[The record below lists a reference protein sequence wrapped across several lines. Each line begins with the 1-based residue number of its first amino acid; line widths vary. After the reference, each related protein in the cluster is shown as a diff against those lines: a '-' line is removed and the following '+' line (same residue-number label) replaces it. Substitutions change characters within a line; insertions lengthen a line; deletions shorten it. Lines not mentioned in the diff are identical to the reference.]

1 MKKNLNEF
9 FYPRNF
15 FSLIQVLAFI
25 KGEKNNKKKKTLF
38 ININKNFKNIFDKDT
53 VLFFKE
59 FLLLYFN
66 EIKLIDYH
74 RNINSISSS
83 FFGSRFQRSK
93 IIKDYKKKIKINQS
107 LEVSTIYGS
116 GDDFEIVLYNIL
128 NCNPSFSFLEHGYGN
143 LRDAINSVPSL
154 KLYIYNKI
162 FQILYNLNFTNFLPV
177 NYQSYIGILSK
188 NINDKIYFNSYNVRK
203 KIYPKNIKSIL
214 EKIKSYLI
222 QKKKFKK
229 FKKNYILLN
238 IGSLTIS
245 QNQKELDK
253 LFNQILS
260 LANNKNDY
268 FLMKLHPTFYSKETE
283 KFRLKLKNFLKK
295 NNKQI
300 HILKNGFLSK
310 LPAELLVGLFGIKKI
325 FSDMSSIPFN
335 SIAIDKKLKCYIP
348 FTYALKNTSNKIHI
362 TKDIKDKN
370 FFYKIGK
377 KILFI

>member
-1 MKKNLNEF
+1 MKKDLNEF

-25 KGEKNNKKKKTLF
+25 KGENNKKKKRILF
-38 ININKNFKNIFDKDT
+38 ININKNFKNIFDRNI

-59 FLLLYFN
+59 FLLTYFD
-66 EIKLIDYH
+66 EIRLIDYH
-74 RNINSISSS
+74 RNISTISSS

-93 IIKDYKKKIKINQS
+93 IIKDYKKKIKIDQS

-128 NCNPSFSFLEHGYGN
+128 NCKPSFTFLEHGYGN
-143 LRDAINSVPSL
+143 LRDAINSAPNL

-162 FQILYNLNFTNFLPV
+162 FKILYNLNFTNFLPV

-188 NINDKIYFNSYNVRK
+188 NINNEIYFNSNNVKK
-203 KIYPKNIKSIL
+203 KICPKNIKNIL
-214 EKIKSYLI
+214 EKIKFYLI
-222 QKKKFKK
+222 KKKKVKK

-245 QNQKELDK
+245 QNQNELDK
-253 LFNQILS
+253 LFNKILS

-295 NNKQI
+295 NNRHT
-300 HILKNGFLSK
+300 HILRNGFLSK
-310 LPAELLVGLFGIKKI
+310 LPAELLVSLFDIKKI

-335 SIAIDKKLKCYIP
+335 SSAIDNKLKCYIP
-348 FTYALKNTSNKIHI
+348 LSYALKNTSNKIHI
-362 TKDIKDKN
+362 TKDINDKN

-377 KILFI
+377 KILFV